1 MSIKPKILIKKH
13 KYMKGRIFALIGF
26 LCLGLLNAQ
35 IGLNETDVHPEVSLQ
50 SGSTDK
56 VWVLPVISSIDAVA
70 DPVKGMIAYSDAR
83 GGLLG
88 YQKLDETDYYW
99 SNLYLTEKL
108 LIPKT
113 ETTTLASYV
122 RDMGV
127 YTYNTTYEITALE
140 TTFDVKQGRQDV
152 VAQLNLGNSFTTSCF
167 RGTITVELI
176 DNTTGDSVDII
187 TRLFNFGGLDGSQ
200 SVMPMQIVLSSVA
213 MNVGSY
219 TVKVYQNPNIETV
232 CTVTG
237 TFQDMTL
244 SVTHF

>member
-88 YQKLDETDYYW
+88 YQKLDETDYY
-99 SNLYLTEKL
+99 SFQFIFDREIVDSQNRNNNSSILRKGYGCLYL
-108 LIPKT
+108 
-113 ETTTLASYV
+113 
-122 RDMGV
+122 
-127 YTYNTTYEITALE
+127 
-140 TTFDVKQGRQDV
+140 
-152 VAQLNLGNSFTTSCF
+152 
-167 RGTITVELI
+167 
-176 DNTTGDSVDII
+176 
-187 TRLFNFGGLDGSQ
+187 
-200 SVMPMQIVLSSVA
+200 
-213 MNVGSY
+213 
-219 TVKVYQNPNIETV
+219 
-232 CTVTG
+232 
-237 TFQDMTL
+237 
-244 SVTHF
+244 